1 MLSYQLI
8 ILCLASFS
16 AGFVDSIVGGG
27 GLIQL
32 PALIMALPGVP
43 LVTVLGTNKLV
54 SVTGTAVSAWRFSK
68 TIPYIRSL
76 LFPAM
81 VTAFVS
87 SFLGAWTVTVVDS
100 QILKPIFAVLLF
112 LVFLLTIRSPSFGM
126 ENHDPNVRV
135 PLWRPLV
142 LGGVIGFYDGF
153 FGPGTGSLLILGFVG
168 LMSMTFV
175 QGSAYAKMIN
185 LTTNVAAILLFV
197 SKGAILINVA
207 LPLMIFN
214 VLGAIVG
221 VRMALLKGNTFVRGL
236 LRAIIFLTILK
247 MGYEVA
253 RDYLF

>member
-8 ILCLASFS
+8 ILCLAAFS

-43 LVTVLGTNKLV
+43 LVTILGTNKMV
-54 SVTGTAVSAWRFSK
+54 SVTGTAVSAWRFSRA
-68 TIPYIRSL
+68 IPYIRSL
-76 LFPAM
+76 LFPAIA
-81 VTAFVS
+81 TSFIA
-87 SFLGAWTVTVVDS
+87 SFLGAYTVTLVDS
-100 QILKPIFAVLLF
+100 QVLKPVFAVLLF
-112 LVFLLTIRSPSFGM
+112 LVFLLTLRNQSFGIQD
-126 ENHDPNVRV
+126 HDPDIKI
-135 PLWRPLV
+135 PMWKPLV
-142 LGGVIGFYDGF
+142 IGAVLGFYDGF

-168 LMSMTFV
+168 LMGMTFV
-175 QGSAYAKMIN
+175 QGSAYAKIIN

-197 SKGAILINVA
+197 SKGAFLINVA

-214 VLGAIVG
+214 VLGAYFG
-221 VRMALLKGNTFVRGL
+221 VKMALLKGNTFVRGL
-236 LRAIIFLTILK
+236 LRVIVFLTVLK